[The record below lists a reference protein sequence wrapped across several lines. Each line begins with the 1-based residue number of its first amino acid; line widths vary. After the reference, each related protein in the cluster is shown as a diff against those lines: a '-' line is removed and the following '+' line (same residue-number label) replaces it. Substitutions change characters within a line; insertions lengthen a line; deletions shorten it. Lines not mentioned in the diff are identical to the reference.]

1 MWRRIGLAMVL
12 GALLGLVVWAQE
24 IKNPDTIIYA
34 TIGPAET
41 CDPAYAYDTASGEII
56 FNTYETLV
64 FWPYGIADAKTIDLI
79 NMSLDPVKL
88 QPLLATEW
96 TVSEDGLTYTF
107 FIRHNVRFHYVGVK
121 KPDGTIEW
129 IDYDSLSPEEEKN
142 IVPGYGEL
150 TAEDVEYSIERAM
163 LQDRDGG
170 PIWMLLEPL
179 TGYSSMRDLV
189 KAALGEERYKELNDD
204 LHNLTP
210 EEQAMIYEKYI
221 DPAVEVNCCSTDG
234 IECCAVIF
242 HLAQTYPPFITILAG
257 SWASV
262 LDKEWTIAQGDWD
275 GKADDWAKWWNP
287 GGGEVPEKSP
297 LFKVVN
303 GTGPFKLKR
312 WDIGVEIDFERF
324 EKYWRG
330 PAKIKHA
337 VIKKLDEWTD
347 RLLLLKNGEADIVYV
362 PPQYLPQVE
371 GLEGVVVHD
380 PIDVPQVLL
389 RAMFF
394 TAPVVL
400 EGNEFV
406 GEGPWDGYGI
416 PADLFADVNVRKA
429 FCMLFDY
436 DAFIEQVLMGK
447 GYKIH
452 GPIPKAFAWAYKDDP
467 NLDWNYDPQKAKELL
482 MKARNGELWEK
493 GFNLTILY
501 NQGNAERQ
509 IAAEILKTNLEALNP
524 KFRVKIQAVPWKT
537 YLSYLLSGKMPLFI
551 IGWLADY
558 PDPNNFA
565 VPFVASY
572 GTFAGWQGEYMVE
585 HVFKPYFDDLVKQG
599 MATTDKAKRAEVYYK
614 IQELAHDLAID
625 IWLPQRYPYRVMR
638 DWVRGWPIN
647 PIYPG
652 PYFYPMYKAYD

>member
-1 MWRRIGLAMVL
+1 MWRKVSWLLLILTVFGLLA
-12 GALLGLVVWAQE
+12 WAQEQE
-24 IKNPDTIIYA
+24 IKNPDTIVYA
-34 TIGPAET
+34 TIGSAET

-64 FWPYGIADAKTIDLI
+64 FWPYGIADAKGVDLS
-79 NMSLDPVKL
+79 NMSLDPAKL
-88 QPLLATEW
+88 VPLLAQGYDIW
-96 TVSEDGLTYTF
+96 TDNITYVF
-107 FIRHNVRFHYVGVK
+107 EIRRGIRFHYVGVK
-121 KPDGTIEW
+121 KADGTIEW
-129 IDYDSLSPEEEKN
+129 VDYDSLAPEEEAN

-150 TAEDVEYSIERAM
+150 TPEDVEYSIERAM

-189 KAALGEERYKELNDD
+189 KAALGKKVDD
-204 LHNLTP
+204 LKTLTP
-210 EEQAMIYEKYI
+210 EEQAMIYKKYI
-221 DPAVEVNCCSTDG
+221 DPAVEVEGNK
-234 IECCAVIF
+234 VIF
-242 HLAQTYPPFITILAG
+242 HLAKTYPPFITILAG
-257 SWASV
+257 SWASII
-262 LDKEWTIAQGDWD
+262 DKEWAIAQGDWD

-287 GGGEVPEKSP
+287 GGGQVPEKSP
-297 LFKVVN
+297 LFKKVN
-303 GTGPFKLKR
+303 GTGPFKLTR
-312 WDIGVEIDFERF
+312 WDVGVEVDFDRF

-330 PAKIKHA
+330 PAKIKHV
-337 VIKKLDEWTD
+337 VIKKLDEWSD
-347 RLLLLKNGEADIVYV
+347 RLLLLKNGDADIVYV
-362 PPQYLPQVE
+362 PAQYLPQVE
-371 GLEGVVVHD
+371 GLPGVVVHD
-380 PIDVPQVLL
+380 PINVPQVALN
-389 RAMFF
+389 AIFF
-394 TAPVVL
+394 VAPVKV
-400 EGNEFV
+400 EGNEFI

-436 DAFIEQVLMGK
+436 DAFIEQVLLGR

-452 GPIPKAFAWAYKDDP
+452 GPIPKAFDWAYKDDP
-467 NLDWNYDPQKAKELL
+467 NLDWNYDPKAAAELL
-482 MKARNGELWEK
+482 KKARGGELWEK

-501 NQGNAERQ
+501 NEGNEVRHV
-509 IAAEILKTNLEALNP
+509 AAEILKTNLEALNP

-572 GTFAGWQGEYMVE
+572 GTFAAWQGEYMVE
-585 HVFKPYFDDLVKQG
+585 NIFKPYFDPLVKQG
-599 MATTDKAKRAEVYYK
+599 MATTDKTKRAEAYYK
-614 IQELAHDLAID
+614 IQELAHKYAID